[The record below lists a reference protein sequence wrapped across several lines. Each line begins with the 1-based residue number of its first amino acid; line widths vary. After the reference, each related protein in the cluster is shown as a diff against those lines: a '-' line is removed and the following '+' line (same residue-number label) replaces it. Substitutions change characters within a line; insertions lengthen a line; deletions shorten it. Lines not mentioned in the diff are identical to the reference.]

1 MGALDCFALHYK
13 EPFSDPRVRKAIY
26 LALDRQQINT
36 LVMDG
41 TGGAT
46 TIFAPGMAHSA
57 EEAATWPGLRPKDT
71 PGGQED
77 PVEGKMRINQRNECG
92 CPLADRSWL
101 PRAPT
106 PN

>member
-1 MGALDCFALHYK
+1 MINVKKKPY
-13 EPFSDPRVRKAIY
+13 SDSRVRRAIY
-26 LALDRQQINT
+26 LALDRQPINE

-57 EEAATWPGLRPKDT
+57 EEAASWPGLRPKDT

-77 PVEGKMRINQRNECG
+77 
-92 CPLADRSWL
+92 LAEAKRL
-101 PRAPT
+101 MP
-106 PN
+106 